1 MTKDSEV
8 PETSVLALD
17 DCWNLLRG
25 VSVGRLAVWVNDHPE
40 IFPINYKV
48 DRGSLVFRT
57 GPGTKLATALGQRV
71 AMETDGTDTNGGVA
85 WSVMVKG
92 QATALDRTPE
102 LMDSMGQWLIPWEPG
117 QKDHFIRIVPERI
130 SGRRFKIAA
139 PLAWGGALDD
149 AIRAGLE

>member
-1 MTKDSEV
+1 MTQ
-8 PETSVLALD
+8 
-17 DCWNLLRG
+17 
-25 VSVGRLAVWVNDHPE
+25 
-40 IFPINYKV
+40 
-48 DRGSLVFRT
+48 VFRT

-71 AMETDGTDTNGGVA
+71 ALETDGTDTNGGA

-102 LMDSMGQWLIPWEPG
+102 LMDSMGQWLFPWEPG
-117 QKDHFIRIVPERI
+117 RKDHLIRIVPDSV

-139 PLAWGGALDD
+139 PLAWGGPLDD

>member
-48 DRGSLVFRT
+48 DRGSLVFSAPARAPSSPLRWVSGSPWKPTAQTPT
-57 GPGTKLATALGQRV
+57 GASPGAS
-71 AMETDGTDTNGGVA
+71 
-85 WSVMVKG
+85 W
-92 QATALDRTPE
+92 
-102 LMDSMGQWLIPWEPG
+102 
-117 QKDHFIRIVPERI
+117 
-130 SGRRFKIAA
+130 
-139 PLAWGGALDD
+139 
-149 AIRAGLE
+149 